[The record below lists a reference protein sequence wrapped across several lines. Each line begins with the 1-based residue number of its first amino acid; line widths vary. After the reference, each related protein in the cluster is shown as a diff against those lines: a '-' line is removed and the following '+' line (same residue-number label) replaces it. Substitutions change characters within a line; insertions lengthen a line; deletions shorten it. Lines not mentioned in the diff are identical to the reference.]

1 MDLPPIAI
9 PSYQR
14 ANILVSHT
22 LGFLMREK
30 YPPEKITIFVADQ
43 VEWEVYDRVLPR
55 GSYSQLVV
63 GMRGLLNQRRVI
75 HDYYPEGQIILCAD
89 DDLKGIKSLR
99 SDQNFLSL
107 VNYGVS
113 LLRSKKAGLFG
124 ILPNDDGRKLKE
136 ELTTH
141 LAHILG
147 AFFIYV
153 NDKDCMPTLEV
164 KHDYEMTILY
174 YKKYGLVLRWCGAG
188 VQTRYMGT
196 PGGLQQPGRAEK
208 MKECA
213 DYLLEKY
220 PEYCKARVKKG
231 TADLLLNWR
240 APRPSREEPSPSS
253 PPS

>member
-43 VEWEVYDRVLPR
+43 VEWAEYDRVLPR

-63 GMRGLLNQRRVI
+63 GVPGLLNQRRLI
-75 HDYYPEGQIILCAD
+75 NEFYPEGQVLLQMD

-107 VNYGVS
+107 VSYGVS
-113 LLRSKKAGLFG
+113 LLTTKRLGLFG

-136 ELTTH
+136 EMTKH

-147 AFFIYV
+147 SFFICV
-153 NDKDCMPTLEV
+153 KD
-164 KHDYEMTILY
+164 
-174 YKKYGLVLRWCGAG
+174 
-188 VQTRYMGT
+188 
-196 PGGLQQPGRAEK
+196 
-208 MKECA
+208 
-213 DYLLEKY
+213 
-220 PEYCKARVKKG
+220 
-231 TADLLLNWR
+231 
-240 APRPSREEPSPSS
+240 
-253 PPS
+253 